1 MLATE
6 VLSVGDGQRQCM
18 AARLSQEK
26 LGVRRTT
33 RTHEIDEFLLQR
45 SICQNVFE
53 LHIVNVLVSDFF

>member
-1 MLATE
+1 
-6 VLSVGDGQRQCM
+6 M